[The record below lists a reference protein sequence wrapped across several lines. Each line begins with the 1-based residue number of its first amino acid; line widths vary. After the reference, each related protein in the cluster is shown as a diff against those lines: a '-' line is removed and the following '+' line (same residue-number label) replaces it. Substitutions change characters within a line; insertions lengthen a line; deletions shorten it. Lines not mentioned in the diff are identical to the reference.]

1 MGAAWLGLMGRF
13 LIHVCTLVVDF
24 CSVMIFAQGRHHDE
38 LMRAQHRVAFEKIC
52 ALRGLSLGASSDRDA
67 AVAFPVSADGAA
79 FVVDC
84 HALHADE
91 AVDFVTRA
99 IEGLQRLFYM
109 PALLWE

>member
-1 MGAAWLGLMGRF
+1 
-13 LIHVCTLVVDF
+13 
-24 CSVMIFAQGRHHDE
+24 
-38 LMRAQHRVAFEKIC
+38 MREQHRVAFEKIC
-52 ALRGLSLGASSDRDA
+52 ALRGLSMGGLSSSSSSSSEAA

-99 IEGLQRLFYM
+99 IEGARASSALTSILHPAVVRLCHLM
-109 PALLWE
+109 RL